1 MKREDVRSKIPGITD
16 EQLDWLMQENGADI
30 NAEKSASTRLQGEL
44 DTANATI
51 KSLQDAAK
59 KYDGVDVDGL
69 QQQIT
74 TLQEKYNRD
83 ISGLRR
89 DSAIDLALS
98 ARRAKNSRAARALL
112 NLDGIKLEGDKLT
125 GLDEQLEEIQKEN
138 PWLFGEE
145 TGSGMQVDTGR
156 EHGNGGGA
164 GEDGVFSAFKA
175 MNPGLKLD

>member
-89 DSAIDLALS
+89 DRATLVFFVTISRNSTSWSLAKAVTLRISSSSASSMTTLRIWWELHPPLIL
-98 ARRAKNSRAARALL
+98 R
-112 NLDGIKLEGDKLT
+112 
-125 GLDEQLEEIQKEN
+125 
-138 PWLFGEE
+138 
-145 TGSGMQVDTGR
+145 
-156 EHGNGGGA
+156 
-164 GEDGVFSAFKA
+164 
-175 MNPGLKLD
+175 